1 MKKIPTV
8 FCRNYE
14 TDRLVRNEVVPGCEW
29 VLNGE
34 GIATIKWDGTCC
46 MVKDG
51 KLYRRYDCKRGKKPP
66 VGFIPAQEPDRN
78 TGHWPGWVLVSPE
91 RKDDKHHWNAVVRYL
106 DAYGNVALPE
116 GTYELVGTHFQGDPY
131 NLKNAAPGGTDIFLR
146 HAGDDDI
153 IADCPRDFDGIKRFL
168 KGFYHEGIVFHRGN
182 GDMAKIKR
190 VDFGYEWNGKV
201 KK

>member
-51 KLYRRYDCKRGKKPP
+51 KLYRRYDCKHGKKPP
-66 VGFIPAQEPDRN
+66 VGFIPAQDPDPV
-78 TGHWPGWVLVSPE
+78 TGHWPGWVLVNPE
-91 RKDDKHHWNAVVRYL
+91 SKADKYHWAVAVNYL
-106 DAYGNVALPE
+106 DAYGNVALKD
-116 GTYELVGTHFQGDPY
+116 GTYELIGVHFQNDPY
-131 NLKNAAPGGTDIFLR
+131 GLKNAAPGGKDMLVAHGI
-146 HAGDDDI
+146 DI
-153 IADCPRDFDGIKRFL
+153 INDCPRDFDGIKHFL
-168 KGFYHEGIVFHRGN
+168 EVFNHEGIVFHRGN

-190 VDFGYEWNGKV
+190 TDFGFEWNGKC